1 MPSRN
6 ADTEPEAAR
15 GIGASERGHRY
26 VLLPIFLVV
35 AVDVLGMTIILPLLP
50 FYAERLGASPA
61 TVGALVSTFAFCTL
75 LAGPFLGRW
84 SDRIGR
90 RPVLLVSQAGTLIG
104 FLILANAHALWVVFL
119 ARIIDGTTAGNLTI
133 AQAYISDV
141 TKAEDRARSFAV
153 IGIAFGL
160 GFLIGPAIS
169 GFLSQFGYQVPVYAA
184 AALSLTS
191 ILGSYFLLPRREVVH
206 ERNAADPGPGGQRLA
221 LFEWGA
227 YRKYFEE
234 PQMARLLA
242 QWLCF
247 AFSFT
252 TLISGFAL
260 FCERQFAW
268 NGHAFGP
275 KEVGYVMAYSGFL
288 SIIIQGGMVGRMVKW
303 MGEKN
308 VVRIGFASSAVGY
321 AMMGLSHTVG
331 QLLAVN
337 TISSVGGGGL
347 RPALTSLITQ
357 KADRREQGVVIG
369 LTQSLMSIALITAP
383 LIGTALIQEH
393 LLVLWACWAGLFAAV
408 GFLLGLN

>member
-1 MPSRN
+1 MASDHTNTAP
-6 ADTEPEAAR
+6 DTPG
-15 GIGASERGHRY
+15 GISVSDEGRPHL
-26 VLLPIFLVV
+26 LLPIFLVV

-61 TVGALVSTFAFCTL
+61 MVGALVSSFAFCTL

-90 RPVLLVSQAGTLIG
+90 RPVLLVSQAGTFAG
-104 FLILANAHALWVVFL
+104 FLILANAHTLWVVFL
-119 ARIIDGTTAGNLTI
+119 ARIIDGTTAGNLSI

-141 TKAEDRARSFAV
+141 TKPEERARSFAV

-169 GFLSQFGYQVPVYAA
+169 GFLSQSGYQVPIYTAA
-184 AALSLTS
+184 GLSLAS

-206 ERNAADPGPGGQRLA
+206 ERNEADPGPGGRRLA
-221 LFEWGA
+221 LFDWGA

-242 QWLCF
+242 QWFCF
-247 AFSFT
+247 AFSFA

-260 FCERQFAW
+260 FCERRLTW
-268 NGHAFGP
+268 DGRAFGP
-275 KEVGYVMAYSGFL
+275 KEVGYVLAYAGFL
-288 SIIIQGGMVGRMVKW
+288 GIIMQGGMVGRLVKW
-303 MGEKN
+303 IGEKN
-308 VVRIGFASSAVGY
+308 VVRLGFASSAAGY
-321 AMMGLSHTVG
+321 AMIGLSRTVG

-337 TISSVGGGGL
+337 TVSSVGGSGL

-357 KADRREQGVVIG
+357 KAHRREQGVVIG
-369 LTQSLMSIALITAP
+369 LTQSLMSIAQITAP
-383 LIGTALIQEH
+383 LIGTVLIQEH
-393 LLVLWACWAGLFAAV
+393 LLVVWACWAGLFAAIGLV
-408 GFLLGLN
+408 LGLK

>member
-1 MPSRN
+1 
-6 ADTEPEAAR
+6 
-15 GIGASERGHRY
+15 
-26 VLLPIFLVV
+26 
-35 AVDVLGMTIILPLLP
+35 MTIILPLLP

-61 TVGALVSTFAFCTL
+61 IVGALVSTFAFCTL

-104 FLILANAHALWVVFL
+104 FLILAHATALWLVFL

-169 GFLSQFGYQVPVYAA
+169 GYLSQFGYQVPVYAA

-206 ERNAADPGPGGQRLA
+206 ERNAADPGPGGRRLA
-221 LFEWGA
+221 LFDWGA

-234 PQMARLLA
+234 PQLARLLA
-242 QWLCF
+242 QWFCF
-247 AFSFT
+247 AFSFA

-260 FCERQFAW
+260 FCERRFTW
-268 NGHAFGP
+268 NGRAFGP
-275 KEVGYVMAYSGFL
+275 KEVGYVLAYSGFL
-288 SIIIQGGMVGRMVKW
+288 GILMQGGMVGRLVKW

-308 VVRIGFASSAVGY
+308 VVRMGFAASAAGY
-321 AMMGLSHTVG
+321 AMIGLSRTVG

-337 TISSVGGGGL
+337 TVSSVGGSGL

-369 LTQSLMSIALITAP
+369 LTQSLMSIAQITAP
-383 LIGTALIQEH
+383 LIGTVLIQEH
-393 LLVLWACWAGLFAAV
+393 LLVVWACWAGLFAAI
-408 GFLLGLN
+408 GFVLGLN